1 MKKEEI
7 LEILVDWNFWQRELD
22 TGIKRDEY
30 IRRAGNFLKTNMILS
45 VVGVRRSGKS
55 FIMRQVVKTLIDS
68 GLDSKETLIINF
80 EDRRFKDFSVTV
92 LDEILDTYLEFIKPE
107 STPYIFVDEVQLID
121 GWERW
126 ARTINELQ
134 KAKLIVSGST
144 SQIISKELATTL
156 TGRHL
161 DLKVFP
167 LNFNEFLKFKS
178 IGIKN
183 LLDLIDKKV
192 EVKRSFR
199 EYALYGGFPEVVLG
213 ESKNEILISY
223 FEDIL
228 TKDIVKRF
236 SVKKIDKLEALAKFY
251 LTNISN
257 SITFNSLGR
266 ALKISKDT
274 VEKYSWYLENA
285 FLFIFIK
292 RFSFSL
298 KEQDNSPRKVY
309 SLDVGLSNALGF
321 RFSENFGKV
330 MENIAA
336 LELLRR
342 SAQNPLMEIYYWKDA
357 SGNEVDFVVKE
368 GIEVKELIQVTNVSS
383 KDEIAKREISALKKA
398 MKEFKLNKG
407 LILTGELEGEEDVD
421 GLTIKYM
428 PLWKWLMTNI
438 K

>member
-7 LEILVDWNFWQRELD
+7 LEILVDWNFWRRELN
-22 TGIKRDEY
+22 TGIKREGYVD
-30 IRRAGNFLKTNMILS
+30 RAGNFLKTNMILS
-45 VVGVRRSGKS
+45 VLGVRRSGKS
-55 FIMRQVVKTLIDS
+55 FIMRQIVKNLIDS
-68 GLDSKETLIINF
+68 GLDPKETLFINF
-80 EDRRFKDFSVTV
+80 EDRRFKDFSVNI
-92 LDEILDTYLEFIKPE
+92 LDEILDTYLEFIKPA
-107 STPYIFVDEVQLID
+107 STPYVFVDEVQLID
-121 GWERW
+121 RWERW
-126 ARTINELQ
+126 ARTMNELQ

-144 SQIISKELATTL
+144 SQIISKELASTL

-167 LNFNEFLKFKS
+167 LSFNEFLKFKK
-178 IGIKN
+178 IEIKN
-183 LLDLIDKKV
+183 FLDLINKKI
-192 EVKRSFR
+192 ELRRSFR
-199 EYALYGGFPEVVLG
+199 EYAQYGGFPEVVLG
-213 ESKNEILISY
+213 ESKNEILIFY

-266 ALKISKDT
+266 TLKISKDT

-285 FLFIFIK
+285 FLFFFIK

-309 SLDVGLSNALGF
+309 SLDVGLSNAMGF

-336 LELLRR
+336 VELLRR
-342 SAQNPLMEIYYWKDA
+342 AAQNPLMEIYYWKDV
-357 SGNEVDFVVKE
+357 SGKEVDFVVKE
-368 GIEVKELIQVTNVSS
+368 GIEVKGLIQVTYASS
-383 KDEIAKREISALKKA
+383 KEEIAERELSALIKA
-398 MKEFKLNKG
+398 MKEFKLKEG
-407 LILTGELEGEEDVD
+407 LILTEELEGEEEVN
-421 GLTIKYM
+421 GYVIKYK
-428 PLWKWLMTNI
+428 PLWKWLLAS
-438 K
+438 

>member
-7 LEILVDWNFWQRELD
+7 LEILVDWNFWRRELN
-22 TGIKRDEY
+22 TGIKREVYVD
-30 IRRAGNFLKTNMILS
+30 RAGNFLKTNMILS
-45 VVGVRRSGKS
+45 IFGVRRSGKS
-55 FIMRQVVKTLIDS
+55 FIMRQIVKTLIDS

-121 GWERW
+121 RWERW

-167 LNFNEFLKFKS
+167 LSFNEFLKFKK
-178 IGIKN
+178 IEIKN
-183 LLDLIDKKV
+183 FLDLINKKI

-213 ESKNEILISY
+213 ESKNDILISY

-257 SITFNSLGR
+257 SITFNSLGK

-285 FLFIFIK
+285 FLFLFLK

-309 SLDVGLSNALGF
+309 SLDAGLSNALGF
-321 RFSENFGKV
+321 RFSENFGKL

-336 LELLRR
+336 VELLRR
-342 SAQNPLMEIYYWKDA
+342 AAQNPLMEIYYWKDQ
-357 SGNEVDFVVKE
+357 SGKEVDFVVKE
-368 GIEVKELIQVTNVSS
+368 GIDVKELIQVTYASAR
-383 KDEIAKREISALKKA
+383 DEIAKRELSALKKA

-407 LILTGELEGEEDVD
+407 LILTDELEGEEEAD
-421 GLTIKYM
+421 GLAIKYM
-428 PLWKWLMTNI
+428 PLWKWLL
-438 K
+438 KVE

>member
-7 LEILVDWNFWQRELD
+7 LEILVDWNFWQSELN

-30 IRRAGNFLKTNMILS
+30 VNRAGNYLKTNMILS
-45 VVGVRRSGKS
+45 ILGVRRSGKS
-55 FIMRQVVKTLIDS
+55 FIMRQIVKTLIDS

-80 EDRRFKDFSVTV
+80 EDRRFKDFSENV
-92 LDEILDTYLEFIKPE
+92 LDEILDTYLEFIKPD
-107 STPYIFVDEVQLID
+107 SVPYIFVDEVQLVD
-121 GWERW
+121 KWERW

-167 LNFNEFLKFKS
+167 LGFNEFLKFKKVE
-178 IGIKN
+178 IKN
-183 LLDLIDKKV
+183 FLDIINKKI
-192 EVKRSFR
+192 ELRRSFR
-199 EYALYGGFPEVVLG
+199 EYAQYGGFPEVVLG

-285 FLFIFIK
+285 FLFFFIK
-292 RFSFSL
+292 RFSYSL

-309 SLDVGLSNALGF
+309 SLDVGLSNAMGF

-342 SAQNPLMEIYYWKDA
+342 AAQNPLMEIYYWKDV
-357 SGNEVDFVVKE
+357 SGKEVDFVVKE
-368 GIEVKELIQVTNVSS
+368 GIEVKGLIQVTYASS
-383 KDEIAKREISALKKA
+383 KEEIAERELSALIKA
-398 MKEFKLNKG
+398 MKEFKLNEG
-407 LILTGELEGEEDVD
+407 LILTEEFEGEEDVNRYI
-421 GLTIKYM
+421 IKYI
-428 PLWKWLMTNI
+428 PLWKWLLAG
-438 K
+438 

>member
-7 LEILVDWNFWQRELD
+7 LEILVDWNFWQRELN

-30 IRRAGNFLKTNMILS
+30 VNRAGNFLKTNMILS
-45 VVGVRRSGKS
+45 ILGVRRSGKS
-55 FIMRQVVKTLIDS
+55 FIMRQIAKTIIDS

-80 EDRRFKDFSVTV
+80 EDRRFKDFSENV
-92 LDEILDTYLEFIKPE
+92 LDEILDTYLEFIKPD
-107 STPYIFVDEVQLID
+107 SVPYIFVDEVQLVD
-121 GWERW
+121 KWERW
-126 ARTINELQ
+126 ARTVNELQ

-167 LNFNEFLKFKS
+167 LGFNEFLKFKKVE
-178 IGIKN
+178 IKN
-183 LLDLIDKKV
+183 FLDIINKKI
-192 EVKRSFR
+192 ELRRSFR
-199 EYALYGGFPEVVLG
+199 EYAQYGGFPEVVLS

-236 SVKKIDKLEALAKFY
+236 SVKKINKLEALAKFY
-251 LTNISN
+251 MTNISN
-257 SITFNSLGR
+257 SITFNSLGKS
-266 ALKISKDT
+266 LKISKDT

-285 FLFIFIK
+285 FLFFFIK

-342 SAQNPLMEIYYWKDA
+342 AAQNPLMEIYYWKDV
-357 SGNEVDFVVKE
+357 SGKEVDFVVKE
-368 GIEVKELIQVTNVSS
+368 GIEVKGLIQVTYASS
-383 KDEIAKREISALKKA
+383 KEEIAERELSALIKA
-398 MKEFKLNKG
+398 MKEFKLKEG
-407 LILTGELEGEEDVD
+407 LVLTDELEGEDEVN
-421 GLTIKYM
+421 G
-428 PLWKWLMTNI
+428 
-438 K
+438 

>member
-7 LEILVDWNFWQRELD
+7 LEILVDWNFWQSELN

-30 IRRAGNFLKTNMILS
+30 VNRAGNYLKTNMILS
-45 VVGVRRSGKS
+45 ILGVRRSGKS
-55 FIMRQVVKTLIDS
+55 FIMRQIVKTLIDS

-80 EDRRFKDFSVTV
+80 EDRRFKDFSENV
-92 LDEILDTYLEFIKPE
+92 LDEILDTYLEFIKPD
-107 STPYIFVDEVQLID
+107 SVPYIFVDEVQLVD
-121 GWERW
+121 KWERW

-167 LNFNEFLKFKS
+167 LGFNEFLKFKKVE
-178 IGIKN
+178 IKN
-183 LLDLIDKKV
+183 FLDIINKKI
-192 EVKRSFR
+192 ELRRSFR
-199 EYALYGGFPEVVLG
+199 EYAQYGGFPEVVLG

-285 FLFIFIK
+285 FLFFFIK
-292 RFSFSL
+292 RFSYSL

-309 SLDVGLSNALGF
+309 SLDVGLSNAMGF

-342 SAQNPLMEIYYWKDA
+342 AAQNPLMEIYYWKDV
-357 SGNEVDFVVKE
+357 SGKEVDFVVKE
-368 GIEVKELIQVTNVSS
+368 GIEVKGLIQVTYASS
-383 KDEIAKREISALKKA
+383 KEEIAEMELSALIKA
-398 MKEFKLNKG
+398 MKEFKLNEG
-407 LILTGELEGEEDVD
+407 LILTEEFEGEEDVNRYI
-421 GLTIKYM
+421 IKYI
-428 PLWKWLMTNI
+428 PLWKWLLAG
-438 K
+438 

>member
-1 MKKEEI
+1 MKKEER
-7 LEILVDWNFWQRELD
+7 LEILVDWNFWQRELN

-30 IRRAGNFLKTNMILS
+30 TRRAGSFLKTNMILS
-45 VVGVRRSGKS
+45 ILGVRRSGKS
-55 FIMRQVVKTLIDS
+55 FIMRQIVKNLIDS
-68 GLDSKETLIINF
+68 GLDPKETLFINF
-80 EDRRFKDFSVTV
+80 EDRRFKDFSVNI
-92 LDEILDTYLEFIKPE
+92 LDEILDTYLEFIKPA
-107 STPYIFVDEVQLID
+107 STPYVFVDEVQLID
-121 GWERW
+121 RWERW
-126 ARTINELQ
+126 ARTMNELQ

-144 SQIISKELATTL
+144 SQIISKELASTL

-167 LNFNEFLKFKS
+167 LSFKEFLKFKK
-178 IGIKN
+178 IEIKN
-183 LLDLIDKKV
+183 FLDLINKKI
-192 EVKRSFR
+192 ELRRSFR
-199 EYALYGGFPEVVLG
+199 EYARYGGFPEAVLG
-213 ESKNEILISY
+213 ESKNEILIFY

-266 ALKISKDT
+266 TLKISKDT

-285 FLFIFIK
+285 FLFFFIK

-309 SLDVGLSNALGF
+309 SLDVGLSNAMGF

-336 LELLRR
+336 VELLRR
-342 SAQNPLMEIYYWKDA
+342 AAQNPLMEIYYWKDV
-357 SGNEVDFVVKE
+357 SGKEVDFVVKE
-368 GIEVKELIQVTNVSS
+368 GIEVKGLIQVTYASS
-383 KDEIAKREISALKKA
+383 KEEIAERELSALIKA
-398 MKEFKLNKG
+398 MKEFKLKEG
-407 LILTGELEGEEDVD
+407 LILTEELEGEEEVN
-421 GLTIKYM
+421 GYVIKYK
-428 PLWKWLMTNI
+428 PLWKWLLAS
-438 K
+438 